1 MYGQVSRREL
11 IPLPRAPDL
20 SGLALD
26 GRYELHAIIG
36 EGAFGRVYR
45 GRDRR
50 LARVVAVKVIKPW
63 WAEDPDWVRNF
74 EREAQLLA
82 SISDPGIVQIYDVGS
97 SSQGIYYVAELVDGE
112 SLVSRLANGPLGAR
126 EAVDI
131 AEQLARA
138 LATAHLQR
146 VVHRDIKPAN
156 VLISND
162 GRVKVADFG
171 VARLAEGTTDGGTG
185 TVVGTPRYMAPEQA
199 EGGQITPATDVYG
212 VGVVLYEMLAGHP
225 PFRGGSAVELAMRH
239 VNDAPPP
246 LGAETPAALEHV
258 VTRALAKH
266 PEDRY
271 PDGSALAAALAE
283 AGLAFEDDV
292 DEDARMPSHSGSV
305 ALLTPPDT
313 TTTTQAAATRRIR
326 APVAPAPAEDPQP
339 GATRVGDPYTPRQN
353 VNPPARRR
361 RIALVGL
368 VLLLGA
374 GMIVGA
380 MALAPG
386 HVRVPGLHGLTRG
399 RAYAKAHHTGLQV
412 SFTHRYS
419 GARRGTV
426 VDQHPR
432 ARSVVGDG
440 TTVRVTLSAGPAPV
454 TVPKLL
460 GSSEGEATTLLN
472 NVKLRASTTDVPA
485 PGVSPGTVTHQSPSP
500 GARIP
505 PDSGVS
511 ISVAEAPQWRP
522 LTSIEGTSSAHS
534 VPFKIRGSR
543 WQLVYGMAFQ
553 GTCTFLFFCSGPS
566 ATVTNLTTGATVDHF
581 GLGEG
586 NGRTHVEPS
595 GPGLY
600 QVSVSPGSDTAR
612 WTIKVDDYY

>member
-1 MYGQVSRREL
+1 MYKARFTEEL

-50 LARVVAVKVIKPW
+50 LARVIAVKVIKPW
-63 WAEDPDWVRNF
+63 WAEDPDWVRSF

-82 SISDPGIVQIYDVGS
+82 SVSDPGIVQIYDVGS
-97 SSQGIYYVAELVDGE
+97 SPQGIYYVAELVEGE
-112 SLVSRLANGPLGAR
+112 SLVSRLADGPLGPE

-156 VLISND
+156 VLISYD

-171 VARLAEGTTDGGTG
+171 VARLAEGSTDAGSG

-199 EGGQITPATDVYG
+199 QGGHITPATDVYG
-212 VGVVLYEMLAGHP
+212 VGVVLYEMLSGHP

-246 LGAETPAALEHV
+246 LGPETPVALEHV
-258 VTRALAKH
+258 VARALAKD
-266 PEDRY
+266 PDERY
-271 PDGSALAAALAE
+271 PDAGALAVALSAARAALDDELDDDAE
-283 AGLAFEDDV
+283 AS
-292 DEDARMPSHSGSV
+292 SHSGSV
-305 ALLTPPDT
+305 ALLAPPDT
-313 TTTTQAAATRRIR
+313 ATTTQARRIR
-326 APVAPAPAEDPQP
+326 GPVAPAPAEDPQP
-339 GATRVGDPYTPRQN
+339 SATRVADAYMPRQN

-361 RIALVGL
+361 RIALLGL

-374 GMIVGA
+374 GMVVGA

-386 HVRVPGLHGLTRG
+386 HVRVPNLHGLSRG
-399 RAYAKAHHTGLQV
+399 RANAKAHHAGLHLGF
-412 SFTHRYS
+412 SHRYS
-419 GARRGTV
+419 GAPRGTV
-426 VDQHPR
+426 IDQHPR
-432 ARSVVGDG
+432 SRSVVGDG

-454 TVPKLL
+454 KVPKLL
-460 GSSEGEATTLLN
+460 GDSAGQATTLLN
-472 NVKLRASTTDVPA
+472 SVKLRASSTQVPA
-485 PGVSPGTVTHQSPSP
+485 PGVSPGTVTRQSPPP
-500 GARIP
+500 GASVP
-505 PDSGVS
+505 PHSSVS
-511 ISVAEAPQWRP
+511 ISVAQAPQWRP
-522 LTSIEGTSSAHS
+522 LTSVQGTSSDHS

-543 WQLVYGMAFQ
+543 WQLVYGMAYQ
-553 GTCTFLFFCSGPS
+553 GTCTFVFFCSGPT
-566 ATVTNLTTGATVDHF
+566 ATVTNVTTGATVDQF

-586 NGRTHVEPS
+586 NGRTHTETS
-595 GPGLY
+595 GPGIY
-600 QVSVSPGSDTAR
+600 EVSVSPGSDTAA
-612 WTIKVDDYY
+612 WSIKIDDYY